1 MRVILTKAQASSAIL
16 LSFLHIKI
24 TKILSTT
31 EIINYL
37 LTQFFLLFFRKRK
50 MASRNLFVTTVDQEE
65 LREQKQELENQGI
78 TKLLSF
84 TDVLV
89 IGVIEKPSYKQTA
102 IQEGDISLNFLKK
115 NKINFEFTESIFK
128 NRERRDRSVFSLR
141 SRMC

>member
-1 MRVILTKAQASSAIL
+1 
-16 LSFLHIKI
+16 
-24 TKILSTT
+24 
-31 EIINYL
+31 
-37 LTQFFLLFFRKRK
+37 